1 MGFQNQ
7 TYRSQKQNKQN
18 KKRNCKETIMKLNIR
33 LTTKF
38 GESFVIEEAVEVE
51 DVEAPFRI
59 WSLLENPTWDYYL
72 VNVIN

>member
-1 MGFQNQ
+1 
-7 TYRSQKQNKQN
+7 
-18 KKRNCKETIMKLNIR
+18 MKLNIR

-59 WSLLENPTWDYYL
+59 
-72 VNVIN
+72 